1 MNFREVLF
9 DSQSKTDFSI
19 ISLVIKQKCF
29 SRNMI
34 IYKMHLQKNK
44 NSGKWGIEETSGY
57 DNIYRGYQVNNI
69 LSSEIL
75 VVFAIK

>member
-1 MNFREVLF
+1 
-9 DSQSKTDFSI
+9 
-19 ISLVIKQKCF
+19 
-29 SRNMI
+29 
-34 IYKMHLQKNK
+34 MHLQKNK

>member
-1 MNFREVLF
+1 MLFRVFGSSCEPGQLSLRWVRELVEGVDRSMNFREVLF

-44 NSGKWGIEETSGY
+44 NSGK
-57 DNIYRGYQVNNI
+57 
-69 LSSEIL
+69 
-75 VVFAIK
+75 